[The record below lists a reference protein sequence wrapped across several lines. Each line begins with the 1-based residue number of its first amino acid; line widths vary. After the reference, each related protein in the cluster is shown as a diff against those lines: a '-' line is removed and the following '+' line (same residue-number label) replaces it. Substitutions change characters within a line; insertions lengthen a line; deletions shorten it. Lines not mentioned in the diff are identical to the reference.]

1 MRRRKRRKRRCK
13 FEQKMYIYIRWFA
26 RVVFGTLFYGII
38 HIIWRKVFRTSTKNF
53 FKTVKAKVFDVS
65 FFFFLSS
72 FSIYNF
78 CVPIFFAITRQSN
91 EFWIFCNLKFCSIFR
106 HYKIIL
112 EKKEKGKS
120 ILKFWNFDLISL
132 KRYFNKKKIV
142 NFKSLIV
149 KCYAVKFN
157 LKN

>member
-1 MRRRKRRKRRCK
+1 MRRRKRRKRR

-38 HIIWRKVFRTSTKNF
+38 HLIWRKVFRTSTKNF
-53 FKTVKAKVFDVS
+53 FKTVKAKVFDIS

-106 HYKIIL
+106 HCKIIL
-112 EKKEKGKS
+112 EKKRKRKKYFK
-120 ILKFWNFDLISL
+120 ILKFRSHLLEAIF
-132 KRYFNKKKIV
+132 
-142 NFKSLIV
+142 
-149 KCYAVKFN
+149 
-157 LKN
+157 